1 MKNPFGDQQVP
12 GSYENLKERMYKKVS
27 ANVNEQISEIMMKAF
42 ESALNEENVVLSRPE
57 RQRLLAQVSALT
69 LKDILKKFDVSQND
83 SG

>member
-12 GSYENLKERMYKKVS
+12 GSYENLKERKYKKVS